1 MESPQYNLLLQ
12 ATDNI
17 KLANQEKCQI
27 ILRMSSIGFKVLNV
41 DVNRQKYENFKRAK
55 NKDGFK

>member
-12 ATDNI
+12 ATDNT

>member
-1 MESPQYNLLLQ
+1 MESPQYNLLLH
-12 ATDNI
+12 ATDNT

-41 DVNRQKYENFKRAK
+41 DVNR
-55 NKDGFK
+55 